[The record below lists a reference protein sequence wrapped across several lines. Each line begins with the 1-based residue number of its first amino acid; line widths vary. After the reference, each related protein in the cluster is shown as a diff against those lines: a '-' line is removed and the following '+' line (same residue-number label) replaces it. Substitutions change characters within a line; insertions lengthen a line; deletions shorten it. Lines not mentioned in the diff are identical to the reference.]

1 MKMKELRE
9 KTDRELDRLLAE
21 LRDKVRDMRF
31 KIASRQLSDVRDVH
45 DARKAIA
52 RILTLRRSLSFR
64 PPSRNPEK
72 V

>member
-31 KIASRQLSDVRDVH
+31 KIASRQLSDVRDVRA
-45 DARKAIA
+45 ARKDIA
-52 RILTLRRSLSFR
+52 RILTIRKSKS
-64 PPSRNPEK
+64 PAEK